1 MFDCYMEKVVV
12 LTDSSCPPSSFN
24 SVMVSNYEAYSDPPL
39 PSRGLSKGGY
49 EPSYPVNCI
58 LNIQEWSAAGRVH
71 GAILPI
77 MSACNRLLLLGWG
90 AEWAHLDSSAV
101 VDQCSA
107 HYHSISQSAAG
118 SVKGDRYL

>member
-1 MFDCYMEKVVV
+1 M
-12 LTDSSCPPSSFN
+12 
-24 SVMVSNYEAYSDPPL
+24 
-39 PSRGLSKGGY
+39 
-49 EPSYPVNCI
+49 
-58 LNIQEWSAAGRVH
+58 H

-90 AEWAHLDSSAV
+90 TEWAHLDSSAV

-118 SVKGDRYL
+118 SVKGDRYLYSNL